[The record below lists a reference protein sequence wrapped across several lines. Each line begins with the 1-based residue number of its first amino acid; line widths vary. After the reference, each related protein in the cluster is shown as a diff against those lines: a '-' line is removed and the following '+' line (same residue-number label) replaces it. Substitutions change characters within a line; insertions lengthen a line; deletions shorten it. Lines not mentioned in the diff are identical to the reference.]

1 LNEQITVLGAGY
13 VGLVTGTCLAHSG
26 HSVRLLDVDT
36 GRIDRLA
43 AGTSPIFEP
52 GLEELLAEGLTDGRL
67 SVGHVD
73 DASTVAGIVFI
84 AVGTPMTS
92 AGSADLRYV
101 RAAIASLCE
110 HAVPGTVVVMKSTV
124 PPGTGVRLAQDLSR
138 FGLAYVSNP
147 EFLREGTAVGD
158 WYETD
163 RIVLGG
169 EAEATDRVRALYEDI
184 DAPVLACDVTSAE
197 LIKYASNAFLATKI
211 SFINEIARLCDL
223 TGADIEYVS
232 HGVGMD
238 SRIGPAFLNAGIGY
252 GGSCFPKDT
261 RALDFLAAMNGYDFQ
276 LLRAVIEVNA
286 RQRIFPVRALAA
298 HFPSLSGLRVA
309 ILGITFKPD
318 TDDVRE
324 SPALEIAGLL
334 TAEGADVVGYN
345 PVPVRVD
352 GLDLASS
359 LAEAVT
365 GAHAVVVAA
374 EWREIAEADWATLV
388 GTMAGEGGE
397 RFVFDGRNCLDA
409 DVVAAAGATY
419 MGVGRPQPSAART
432 GADA

>member
-1 LNEQITVLGAGY
+1 LSEQITVLGAGY
-13 VGLVTGTCLAHSG
+13 VGLVTGACLAHSG
-26 HSVRLLDVDT
+26 HSVRLLDVDA
-36 GRIDRLA
+36 GRVDRLA
-43 AGTSPIFEP
+43 SGQSPIFEP
-52 GLEELLAEGLTDGRL
+52 GLEELLCEGLANGRL
-67 SVGHVD
+67 SVAHVD
-73 DASTVAGIVFI
+73 DVSAVDGVVFI

-101 RAAIASLCE
+101 RTAIAALSKN
-110 HAVPGTVVVMKSTV
+110 AAPGTVVVMKSTV
-124 PPGTGVRLAQDLSR
+124 PPGTGTRLAEELALLDLH
-138 FGLAYVSNP
+138 YVSNP
-147 EFLREGTAVGD
+147 EFLREGTAVRD
-158 WYETD
+158 WYDTD

-169 EAEATDRVRALYEDI
+169 EPEATGRVEALYEDI

-223 TGADIEYVS
+223 TGADIEDVS

-286 RQRIFPVRALAA
+286 RQRILPVRALAS
-298 HFPSLSGLRVA
+298 HFCSLSGLRVA
-309 ILGITFKPD
+309 VLGITFKPD

-334 TAEGADVVGYN
+334 DAEGADVVGYN
-345 PVPVRVD
+345 PVPIRVD
-352 GLDLASS
+352 GLELAPS
-359 LAEAVT
+359 LAEAVA
-365 GAHAVVVAA
+365 GAHAVIVAA
-374 EWREIAEADWATLV
+374 EWREIADADWAALV
-388 GTMAGEGGE
+388 GSMAGEAGE

-409 DVVAAAGATY
+409 AAVRSAGATY
-419 MGVGRPQPSAART
+419 MGVGRPQPPAGRT
-432 GADA
+432 GENA